1 MQVIIEGQLYEHI
14 WQVYCREWLWTE
26 EEMAF
31 AVQKEED
38 GGIQKEQKIDSVIQM
53 GMVIKKKTRA
63 SD

>member
-1 MQVIIEGQLYEHI
+1 
-14 WQVYCREWLWTE
+14 
-26 EEMAF
+26 MAF